1 MLDLAHKYEE
11 EIRNRMYDTWY
22 DEKYKFYYSSSYHTP
37 YESPNSKDGDWCCR
51 EFVSLDSQ
59 HRIIGLISYEIVR
72 DYDLVMNFGAINF
85 SDNKVTF
92 GMDLAQVIDDIF
104 CKFNMRK
111 IEFNVVVGNP
121 IEKSYDRLIK
131 KYNGRIVGIRHKH
144 CKLMDNKYYDDK
156 IYELFREDYIATKI
170 KHKKLDENKVNT
182 LCNLVLGE

>member
-72 DYDLVMNFGAINF
+72 DYDLVMNA
-85 SDNKVTF
+85 
-92 GMDLAQVIDDIF
+92 L
-104 CKFNMRK
+104 
-111 IEFNVVVGNP
+111 E
-121 IEKSYDRLIK
+121 
-131 KYNGRIVGIRHKH
+131 
-144 CKLMDNKYYDDK
+144 
-156 IYELFREDYIATKI
+156 YIAEELAKFLKEERI
-170 KHKKLDENKVNT
+170 NDE
-182 LCNLVLGE
+182 